1 MCFGPVA
8 VRGDCTVDR
17 DDLLWK
23 GKNQKKVGDGFV
35 TCVNQFAPAG
45 AQCNG
50 LVPRQGRGDLAFQ
63 GPAPRDETEA
73 FTVAVPWHGRRPQR
87 PRRGDGRAGERG
99 PAEDPLCRGPS
110 RTYARRKGTSR
121 TEEERWARAR

>member
-17 DDLLWK
+17 DDLLSK

-50 LVPRQGRGDLAFQ
+50 LVPLQGRGDLAFQ
-63 GPAPRDETEA
+63 GAGPARRDRGL
-73 FTVAVPWHGRRPQR
+73 HRRRPVA
-87 PRRGDGRAGERG
+87 RATS
-99 PAEDPLCRGPS
+99 ATS
-110 RTYARRKGTSR
+110 AARRRSS
-121 TEEERWARAR
+121 W